1 MPTPSSIPSSR
12 LSATTQ
18 EASSKKRAAML
29 SDRVR
34 AAIVVAIGFIGVAA
48 APAPTGTLTLRID
61 NVRNSTGVVHVDICP
76 QAQFLKDDCP
86 YVGDAQAHAGVTVV
100 TVHNLPPGRYAAQI
114 FHDENRNKK
123 VDRALFGVPKEGVGF
138 SNDARISLG
147 PPKWADAVFAFNGG
161 EQTIGL
167 KMRYF
172 LGPSGPAKA
181 R

>member
-1 MPTPSSIPSSR
+1 MRAPLEKRGVMPFNR
-12 LSATTQ
+12 AR
-18 EASSKKRAAML
+18 ASL
-29 SDRVR
+29 VL
-34 AAIVVAIGFIGVAA
+34 VIGLLGGAA
-48 APAPTGTLTLRID
+48 APAPSGTLTLRID

-86 YVGDAQAHAGVTVV
+86 YVGDAPAHAGVTMV
-100 TVHNLPPGRYAAQI
+100 TVHNLPPGHYAAQI

-172 LGPSGPAKA
+172 LGPSGPAKV